1 MKIYALLV
9 VLTVALAGCSSS
21 LKGSVGSIGNHDAAK
36 SGNYVA
42 SNTGTNHA
50 CVVVGN

>member
-9 VLTVALAGCSSS
+9 VLMVALGGCSSS
-21 LKGSVGSIGNHDAAK
+21 LKGSVGSVGNHDAAK

-42 SNTGTNHA
+42 SNTVTNHFDTVA
-50 CVVVGN
+50 GK

>member
-21 LKGSVGSIGNHDAAK
+21 LKGSVGSVDNQDAAK
-36 SGNYVA
+36 NGSYVA
-42 SNTGTNHA
+42 SNTGTNHSGS
-50 CVVVGN
+50 VVDK

>member
-9 VLTVALAGCSSS
+9 VLMVALAGCSTS
-21 LKGSVGSIGNHDAAK
+21 LKGSVGSVGNQNPAK

-42 SNTGTNHA
+42 SNTGINHSGT
-50 CVVVGN
+50 VIGK